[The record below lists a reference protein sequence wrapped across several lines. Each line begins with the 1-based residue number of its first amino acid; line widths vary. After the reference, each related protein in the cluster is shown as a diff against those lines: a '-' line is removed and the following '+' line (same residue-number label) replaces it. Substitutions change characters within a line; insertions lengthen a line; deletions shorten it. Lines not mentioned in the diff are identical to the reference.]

1 VKLWK
6 ALLGFLIL
14 VALFSVLQR
23 SLPKTIW
30 VLLFIATLTYE
41 ISLLFSQEIPPY
53 RRFALAYLVFVG
65 ATYLF
70 AGILGLFPTWGLI
83 ETAMWYSLINPGPLL
98 ILLDQCVRH
107 FPCTKSAIPFDVIP
121 VSEPH
126 VFFSF
131 AAIIVSLIA
140 ITAAFLMARENKSAY
155 WIWLALVVFSFAE
168 ALAYVLADSANWGS
182 IYGAGTRPRESI
194 VALVWAT
201 SYLAAYLL
209 VNIRQRPEIPD
220 QPSS

>member
-1 VKLWK
+1 MPLKLWK

-23 SLPKTIW
+23 SLPETLW
-30 VLLFIATLTYE
+30 VVSFIATLTYE
-41 ISLLFSQEIPPY
+41 ISLLFSEEIPPY
-53 RRFALAYLVFVG
+53 RRFALGYLVFAG
-65 ATYLF
+65 TTYLL
-70 AGILGLFPTWGLI
+70 AGILGFFPTWGLV
-83 ETAMWYSLINPGPLL
+83 EGAMWYRLINPGPLL

-107 FPCTKSAIPFDVIP
+107 FPCTTSGIQFDVFP

-126 VFFSF
+126 IFFSF

-140 ITAAFLMARENKSAY
+140 ITAAFLMAKENKSAY

-168 ALAYVLADSANWGS
+168 TFAYLLADSANWGS
-182 IYGAGTRPRESI
+182 IYGAVIHSRESI

-209 VNIRQRPEIPD
+209 VNIRRRPEIPD
-220 QPSS
+220 QP